1 MRAAKPL
8 IGWIAAAMLTPAFA
22 LAQGNPVLEAQIASA
37 ALQDAAK
44 TLKKAD
50 TAKDRVA
57 ALTQTIRAYET
68 GLTAMREGIRAAT
81 LRERVLH
88 LEFEQRRDQL
98 SRLLGILQTLE
109 RASTPML
116 LIHPTGPVGT
126 ARSGMMMS
134 EVTPSLQRQA
144 EELRTQLEELDALK
158 RVQAKAETDLR
169 LGLAGVQ
176 EARVALEKAI
186 TARTDLPKRLTD
198 DPVRTQILADSAKS
212 LNAFASSIQA
222 LPKETRGA
230 EQKPF
235 YQRKGALPL
244 PVSGTILRHFQEAD
258 AAGLERPGV
267 LISARPLSLVATPAP
282 ATVRYAG
289 PFLDYGNVI
298 ILEPDP
304 GYLVIFA
311 GLDQVYVELGQVV
324 NEGEAVG
331 LLGGKQQGTQEFL
344 IEATKGGGTIAQE
357 TLYMELR
364 EKGKPIDPEAWF
376 ALNDS

>member
-1 MRAAKPL
+1 MRASKPL

-22 LAQGNPVLEAQIASA
+22 LAQGDAVLEAQIASA

-44 TLKKAD
+44 TLKQAD
-50 TAKDRVA
+50 SAKDRVA
-57 ALTQTIRAYET
+57 ALTQTIRAYES

-134 EVTPSLQRQA
+134 EITPSLQRQA

-186 TARTDLPKRLTD
+186 TARTDLPKRLAD
-198 DPVRTQILADSAKS
+198 DPVRTQILADSATS

-222 LPKETRGA
+222 LPKETKGA
-230 EQKPF
+230 KQKPF
-235 YQRKGALPL
+235 YQRKGVLPL
-244 PVSGTILRHFQEAD
+244 PVSGTILRHFREAD

-267 LISARPLSLVATPAP
+267 LISARPLSLVATPAS

-324 NEGEAVG
+324 SEGEAVG

-376 ALNDS
+376 VLNDS

>member
-1 MRAAKPL
+1 MRAGKTL
-8 IGWIAAAMLTPAFA
+8 INWIAAAMLTPVVA
-22 LAQGNPVLEAQIASA
+22 LAQGDAVLEAQIASA

-44 TLKKAD
+44 TLKNAD

-57 ALTQTIRAYET
+57 ALTQTIRAYES
-68 GLTAMREGIRAAT
+68 GLTAMREGIRGAT

-134 EVTPSLQRQA
+134 EITPSLQRQA
-144 EELRTQLEELDALK
+144 EELRTQLEELNELK
-158 RVQAKAETDLR
+158 RVQTKAEADLR

-186 TARTDLPKRLTD
+186 TARTDLPIRMAD
-198 DPVRTQILADSAKS
+198 DPVRTQILADSATS

-222 LPKETRGA
+222 LPAETKGA

-235 YQRKGALPL
+235 YLRKSVLSL
-244 PVSGTILRHFQEAD
+244 PVTGTILRHFMESD

-267 LISARPLSLVATPAP
+267 LIAARPLSLVATPAP

-298 ILEPDP
+298 VLEPDP

-324 NEGEAVG
+324 SEGQAVG

-344 IEATKGGGTIAQE
+344 IEATQGGGTIAQE
-357 TLYMELR
+357 TLYIELR
-364 EKGKPIDPEAWF
+364 EKGKPVDPEAWF